1 MTQELKF
8 QTDISKPF
16 GFYSPHD
23 GYRLLDPS
31 SVMAGGRLEDAS
43 LVEKYS
49 INLGASSLI
58 FAIDIVYCVFHSY
71 MRRFSFI
78 VVVKIKV
85 LLENLRKKSLLRVH
99 QFLKIK

>member
-49 INLGASSLI
+49 INLG
-58 FAIDIVYCVFHSY
+58 
-71 MRRFSFI
+71 
-78 VVVKIKV
+78 V